1 MPVFSPVRAATL
13 LMLGLLPPAA
23 LALPA
28 QAQPVA
34 ATATA
39 PDRIAPAPISHA
51 RLLPLEGG
59 RNFRDLGGY
68 RTSDGHQVKWGMLLR
83 SGSMH
88 DLTAADFATLQK
100 MGLRTVVDFR
110 GTSERERQPVNWPG
124 TSAPQI
130 ITDDYSAVNMGDVM
144 QMLSTPGLD
153 AAQAQVMMATLY
165 REAPYH
171 FASQYKRMFA
181 ELLAHH
187 APLAFNCS
195 AGKDRTG
202 IAAALIL
209 TALGVPKEVVMEDYL
224 LSNRYYAQSGAAS
237 KPDKGRDALTKGLS
251 PEVLKA
257 MQGVHA
263 SYLEGALASITERSG
278 SMEAYMR
285 DELGLDAAAIG
296 LLRALYL
303 EPVPA

>member
-13 LMLGLLPPAA
+13 LMLGLLPSTV
-23 LALPA
+23 LALPV
-28 QAQPVA
+28 QAQSVA
-34 ATATA
+34 ATA
-39 PDRIAPAPISHA
+39 PDHITPAPISHA

-68 RTSDGHQVKWGMLLR
+68 RTSDGHQVKWGMLFR
-83 SGSMH
+83 SGSMQ
-88 DLTAADFATLQK
+88 DLTAADFATLKK
-100 MGLRTVVDFR
+100 MGLRTVIDFR
-110 GTSERERQPVNWPG
+110 GTSERERQPVNWP
-124 TSAPQI
+124 SANAPQVF
-130 ITDDYSAVNMGDVM
+130 TDDYSAVNMGDVM

-165 REAPYH
+165 REAPYQ
-171 FASQYKRMFA
+171 FAGQYKRMFA

-209 TALGVPKEVVMEDYL
+209 TALGVPKEAVMEDYL
-224 LSNRYYAQSGAAS
+224 LSNRYYAQSAAAS
-237 KPDKGRDALTKGLS
+237 KPESDKGTLTKGLS

-278 SMEAYMR
+278 SIEAYMR
-285 DELGLDAAAIG
+285 DELGVDAAAIG

-303 EPVPA
+303 EPLPA